1 VQADVVSI
9 HVLPWQ
15 LQELVFV
22 FPAKRLL
29 LELFGLVRWQRRLG
43 NFGDQVR
50 RRRFSQTIDQ
60 DTEKWDLD
68 ESVEAK
74 PKAKQDTSA
83 ILEPQL
89 LLIFVVANARKI
101 WLKLSKLTRLCRE
114 VGPSRTSS
122 RISVREEK

>member
-1 VQADVVSI
+1 MHADVVSI

-15 LQELVFV
+15 LQEFVFV
-22 FPAKRLL
+22 LPAKRLF
-29 LELFGLVRWQRRLG
+29 LELLSLVRWQRRLG

-50 RRRFSQTIDQ
+50 RRRFSQAIDQ

-74 PKAKQDTSA
+74 AKAKQDASA
-83 ILEPQL
+83 ILKPQL

-101 WLKLSKLTRLCRE
+101 WLKLSKLTRLYSE